1 MALPLLS
8 WRESPAVISP
18 QNENLLT
25 KAFLENY
32 NRAIADD
39 YNAKSAAAQRSGLPV
54 WDDPGQVCV
63 SYTSLGNIRVPAVG
77 ENPIVGSGTP
87 GYSLFSV
94 TSLYYAQAG
103 GTLGSNRLFCRTEQ
117 TQCLDFMPRL
127 FVSITPLKDYLIN
140 LRDTSTVGAP
150 IWVYENAG
158 GYTMGGSGI
167 QFGFNFKTPVDY
179 TSFIENS
186 DGYYV
191 ISNLTFY
198 TNTPGETQTALGSL
212 TPGHY
217 NSKYEIYCPMQVVV
231 FPNNPERY
239 TQEIGIGYYG
249 SLMNNTGALS
259 TYRQGKFIY
268 NNIFFGSGQN
278 YASITGEGLLSPL
291 WNPYQSQHNVPPY
304 TSANS
309 APYAAFAYYTKKDLE
324 RLLDA
329 GGCPWSYDLDKV
341 TSPDGS
347 GLRGPTMPGQPSNPV
362 DTGDGDGDNMSDSIE
377 YPNLKYTPNAY
388 KRYWL
393 TSGEVN
399 SFKDFLFKGTFL
411 DNVKRLWTEPAEYII
426 DLSYFPLNPQ
436 QLGFSGEAQEITV
449 GDIGS
454 GVNGLIMPD
463 NSTLQIY
470 VGSVDITRYYNS
482 YLDYEPYTSI
492 DIYLPYIGVRSL
504 NTSQIMGH
512 TLKVAYYLDVNTLQI
527 TAALGLDGDMTLSG
541 GSLGNVLTQYTSSF
555 GVRFPLSGTAA
566 NQMILNV
573 VQQVAGV
580 VSGTAALVG
589 GVATGN
595 AAAIAGGAAT
605 SAGALLS
612 GGQTTPITYGSISPM
627 SGLYAPQLPY
637 LIINRP
643 ISAEPETWAN
653 DMGYS
658 AGYSGKVSD
667 FSGYLEAFH
676 VELSRADTMTE
687 IEAERIISALEGG
700 ILI

>member
-39 YNAKSAAAQRSGLPV
+39 YNNKASAASRAGLSITGGE
-54 WDDPGQVCV
+54 WGDSHYIC
-63 SYTSLGNIRVPAVG
+63 SAYSSLGNVRVPAKG
-77 ENPIVGSGTP
+77 EIYSRST
-87 GYSLFSV
+87 GYGFFRV
-94 TSLYYAQAG
+94 TAEGVPA
-103 GTLGSNRLFCRTEQ
+103 GTLGGARTEHRTEQ
-117 TQCLDFMPRL
+117 TQCADFMPRL
-127 FVSITPLKDYLIN
+127 FVAITSLKDYLIN

-158 GYTMGGSGI
+158 GYTIGGSGI
-167 QFGFNFKTPVDY
+167 QFGFNFKEPIDY
-179 TSFIENS
+179 TAFIENS

-191 ISNLTFY
+191 ISNFTFY
-198 TNTPGETQTALGSL
+198 TNTPGVTQTALGTI
-212 TPGHY
+212 TPGNN
-217 NSKYEIYCPMQVVV
+217 NSIYDVYCPISCSISGRTYEI
-231 FPNNPERY
+231 
-239 TQEIGIGYYG
+239 GLGYY
-249 SLMNNTGALS
+249 STLMCNTGALAK
-259 TYRQGKFIY
+259 YPYLF
-268 NNIFFGSGQN
+268 NNIFFGSGMN
-278 YASITGEGLLSPL
+278 FASVTGAGKLNPL
-291 WNPYQSQHNVPPY
+291 WNPYSSLHNVPPY

-341 TSPDGS
+341 TSPDGL
-347 GLRGPTMPGQPSNPV
+347 GLRGPTTPGQPSNPV

-377 YPNLKYTPNAY
+377 YPNPKYTPNAY

-399 SFKDFLFKGTFL
+399 SFKNFLFKGTFL

-470 VGSVDITRYYNS
+470 AGSVDITRYYNS

-605 SAGALLS
+605 GAGALLS
-612 GGQTTPITYGSISPM
+612 GGRTSPITYGSISPM

-643 ISAEPETWAN
+643 ISAEPATWAS

-658 AGYSGKVSD
+658 AGYSGKVGD
-667 FSGYLEAFH
+667 FSGYLKALH

-687 IEAERIISALEGG
+687 TEAEIIISALERG